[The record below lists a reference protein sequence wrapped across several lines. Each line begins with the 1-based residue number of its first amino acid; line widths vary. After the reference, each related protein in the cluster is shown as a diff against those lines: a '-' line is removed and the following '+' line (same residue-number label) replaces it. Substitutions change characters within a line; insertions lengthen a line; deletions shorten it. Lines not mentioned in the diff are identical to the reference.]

1 VKRGR
6 RTALAGRVVTLA
18 ALVLIGL
25 LWARLLLVQPRA
37 DVGGAPN
44 DPRRAQLAQRK
55 LTEISGALDRLSAA
69 AHKGQTG
76 ATTVQFSTAEIN
88 ALLTDDP
95 EVSGALED
103 ARISSPEVRLQNGRV
118 ITTAMVER
126 GSVGVP
132 IAAEGELAARGGMLL
147 YASDRVRVAGVP
159 ATGAIR
165 DTIDSRLQEAF
176 RHLERRTHAR
186 VDRATVGRDRIT
198 LYLSRREE
206 R

>member
-1 VKRGR
+1 VKGGR
-6 RTALAGRVVTLA
+6 STALAGRVVTLA
-18 ALVLIGL
+18 ALALIGL
-25 LWARLLLVQPRA
+25 LWARLFLVQPRA
-37 DVGGAPN
+37 GVGGDSI

-69 AHKGQTG
+69 GHRGKTG

-103 ARISSPEVRLQNGRV
+103 ARISSPEVRLRPGRV

-126 GSVGVP
+126 GSVAVP
-132 IAAEGELAARGGMLL
+132 IAAEGGLAARGGMLL

-159 ATGAIR
+159 TTGSVR

-176 RHLERRTHAR
+176 GRLQQRTHAR
-186 VDRATVGRDRIT
+186 VDRVTVGPDRIT

-206 R
+206 